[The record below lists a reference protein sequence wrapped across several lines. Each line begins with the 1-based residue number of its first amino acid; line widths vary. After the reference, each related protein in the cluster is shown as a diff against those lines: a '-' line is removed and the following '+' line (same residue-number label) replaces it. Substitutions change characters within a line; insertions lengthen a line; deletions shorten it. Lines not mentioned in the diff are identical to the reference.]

1 MKKENLAIV
10 QPHPTQFDTSL
21 FKALDKKNKFNFCVY
36 FTHSSR
42 NELENSFDPEID
54 RQSGWDMDTKS
65 GYSSLYF
72 SNNFFKKIFE
82 SYFLVKNSDLIIIS
96 GYNYVL
102 YLIIL
107 LLSKFS
113 NTKIGLRADSV
124 FLYRE
129 ENIKWKLKDFLLP
142 KFFKIYDYGFPTG
155 SLAKEFMIKYGFD
168 KEKLF
173 YFPYAIDQNFLENS
187 YKKFINSR
195 DELRKSFNIK
205 KDDFVILGVLKF
217 VDREDPM
224 TLIKAFRELY
234 IKNNKYQL
242 VLVGDGILKYDLLR
256 FMDSN
261 KLKNVHLTGYIN
273 YSELAK
279 FYVLSDVFVHSAVV
293 EQWGVSVNEA
303 MTCMTPVIAA
313 DTVGSSYDLI
323 PDNNCGKVFKS
334 RDSIDLSKKIKELFL
349 NPVLREKIIL
359 NAKKK
364 VNYWSY
370 NLTISEI
377 ERCLKINFN

>member
-142 KFFKIYDYGFPTG
+142 KFFKIALNKYYKVKF
-155 SLAKEFMIKYGFD
+155 LRFMIMD
-168 KEKLF
+168 
-173 YFPYAIDQNFLENS
+173 S
-187 YKKFINSR
+187 
-195 DELRKSFNIK
+195 
-205 KDDFVILGVLKF
+205 
-217 VDREDPM
+217 
-224 TLIKAFRELY
+224 
-234 IKNNKYQL
+234 QL
-242 VLVGDGILKYDLLR
+242 VL
-256 FMDSN
+256 
-261 KLKNVHLTGYIN
+261 
-273 YSELAK
+273 
-279 FYVLSDVFVHSAVV
+279 
-293 EQWGVSVNEA
+293 
-303 MTCMTPVIAA
+303 
-313 DTVGSSYDLI
+313 
-323 PDNNCGKVFKS
+323 
-334 RDSIDLSKKIKELFL
+334 
-349 NPVLREKIIL
+349 
-359 NAKKK
+359 
-364 VNYWSY
+364 
-370 NLTISEI
+370 
-377 ERCLKINFN
+377 